1 MSTQRRNSDSSIE
14 SAADRDRRAL
24 EECMSVLPQG
34 GDIYEVVSQSGA
46 SYRVDTRAG
55 RCTCPDHEHRDVRC
69 KHIRRARFAD
79 GQRPI
84 PPQIEPDD
92 VDDQLGEHTDD
103 DAYQLV
109 PDGGTD
115 AEAGDPD
122 PVEEC
127 LERINPHDP
136 PQGFST
142 HVEPREVGGAR
153 YWRCE
158 HCGAESI
165 RWTERMMG
173 RQIHHDDRCENPL
186 VTAEGER

>member
-1 MSTQRRNSDSSIE
+1 MTNDTPDPQD
-14 SAADRDRRAL
+14 ADGIAERDRRAL
-24 EECMSVLPQG
+24 TECMIVLPEG
-34 GDIYEVVSQSGA
+34 GDVYTVVGENDSTYQ
-46 SYRVDTRAG
+46 VDTRGG
-55 RCTCPDHEHRDVRC
+55 RCTCPDHEHRDVHC
-69 KHIRRARFAD
+69 KHIRRATFAT

-84 PPQIEPDD
+84 PPQVEADD
-92 VDDQLGEHTDD
+92 VDDQLGEHTDG

-115 AEAGDPD
+115 AEAGDTD
-122 PVEEC
+122 PVEER
-127 LERINPHDP
+127 LERITPHDP

-173 RQIHHDDRCENPL
+173 RQIHHNDRCENPL
-186 VTAEGER
+186 VIAEVDR